1 MFIYRVPTEEDHV
14 LKSSGLRVR
23 HYPCQAAA
31 HVIEARQKIREA
43 IESEPLSF
51 VTVIYEKCVAE
62 MLSSIRLSG

>member
-14 LKSSGLRVR
+14 LKSSGSR